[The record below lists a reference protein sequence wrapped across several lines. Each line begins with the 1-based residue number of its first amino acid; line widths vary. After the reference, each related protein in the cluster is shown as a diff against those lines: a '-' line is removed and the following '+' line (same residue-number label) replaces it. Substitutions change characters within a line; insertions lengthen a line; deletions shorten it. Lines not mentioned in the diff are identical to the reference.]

1 MTLIVIAIVIV
12 ILLVGKYFLDKVRE
26 NKIIDLDDIE
36 PQDNE
41 EILQLLNLG
50 AIREEIDIQQ
60 LEIPKIHNNIFYK
73 INFIVHSTDDVIQEN
88 IDKIQ
93 SDTMHLSFEK
103 TSLLEYAIEYS
114 CILSDYNN
122 KGIELLERIS
132 YKYDPKTIK
141 RSRKLAR

>member
-1 MTLIVIAIVIV
+1 MTLIVIAIVIA
-12 ILLVGKYFLDKVRE
+12 ILLGGKYFLDKVRE

-50 AIREEIDIQQ
+50 AIREEIDIRQ